1 VAFVFGSERFGM
13 ANEDVWRCH
22 SVLSIPTHPGYGSLN
37 LAQAVQLIAY
47 EWRQSLGAFDVV
59 AATPPPAWA
68 GADEVQGTLAHW
80 RQALVAVGYLDPQA
94 PKKLMP
100 RLNQLANRLNLT
112 REEVHILRGIARAM
126 LKSAPVAAADPGV
139 EASPAAP
146 APRE

>member
-1 VAFVFGSERFGM
+1 
-13 ANEDVWRCH
+13 
-22 SVLSIPTHPGYGSLN
+22 
-37 LAQAVQLIAY
+37 
-47 EWRQSLGAFDVV
+47 
-59 AATPPPAWA
+59 
-68 GADEVQGTLAHW
+68 VQGTLAHW

>member
-1 VAFVFGSERFGM
+1 
-13 ANEDVWRCH
+13 
-22 SVLSIPTHPGYGSLN
+22 
-37 LAQAVQLIAY
+37 
-47 EWRQSLGAFDVV
+47 V